1 MLLSLNWL
9 REFVPYQGTAQEL
22 GDRLTMVGLE
32 LDGIERPFAGL
43 APIVVGHVVE
53 CGRHPEADKL
63 SVTRVDVGDE
73 VLDIVCGA
81 PNVAQ
86 GQKVAVV
93 KVGATLPNG
102 LTIKK
107 AKLRGA
113 PSCGMI
119 CSEAELGLSDD
130 HDGIMVLDPA
140 APVGASIVDVLKLD
154 DTVLEISITPN
165 RGDCL
170 SVLGLARETAAL
182 YKLPLTM
189 PSFDLRESG
198 PAASSVVSLE
208 VADPNLCAL
217 YQGRV
222 IEGAKTGP
230 SPAAVRY
237 RLKAAG
243 MRAVSN
249 LVDATNYVMLELGR
263 PMHAFDLDTVKDGR
277 VIVRGAK
284 AGEKLT
290 TLEGQER
297 VLQPGDIVIADSER
311 GLGLGGVMGGLD
323 SEITAGTKRIFLESA
338 VFNPSPIRRTARRL
352 GLHSE
357 AGYRFERGVDQCI
370 SEYAVN
376 RAAAL
381 MAELSG
387 GAVLSGI
394 ASVEPKPYKIP
405 QIPLRKQ
412 KAEDL
417 LGIPLTD
424 EFCVETLESLGCDVV
439 CPQDA
444 LRDGESPCRGDWTVG
459 IPGHRPD
466 LTREVDLIEEL
477 ARFHGVDK
485 IPATLPAVVR
495 PLAQAGKPLPFHAFV
510 SRVKRVMAGA
520 GLNEAINYSF
530 FSHKDL
536 DLLGVPQEFGGGRV
550 PIMNPLSDEQDTLRT
565 VLAPGLLASLRV
577 NLSQGTQSIRLFEC
591 AGAFFADASSDTTVR
606 EEPRLGV
613 LLNGPR
619 YEGDRRQ
626 PQGEFEYQDLKG
638 YVEHLCRVLNL
649 AEPVCSLSTHL
660 PFLAPCVDVSCA
672 GKLIGRM
679 GRVKPEISDAY
690 HAKKPVWTA
699 EIHLDELYRLHLAA
713 RPVFTPLP
721 VYPPVRRDVTL
732 TAAPTV
738 TVDAV
743 RAVVASLKLPLL
755 ENISLIDLYEPKDK
769 DEKNLTFRLTF
780 RHKDRTLKDHEADKQ
795 RDAAVAALAEKLG
808 VKV

>member
-9 REFVPYQGTAQEL
+9 REFVPYEGTAAAL

-32 LDGIERPFAGL
+32 LDGLDRPFAGL

-93 KVGATLPNG
+93 RVGTTLPNG

-140 APVGASIVDVLKLD
+140 APIGASILDVLKLND
-154 DTVLEISITPN
+154 EVLDISITPN

-182 YKLPLTM
+182 YKLPLTL
-189 PSFDLRESG
+189 PVFELRESG
-198 PAASSVVSLE
+198 PEAASVVSLE

-222 IEGAKTGP
+222 LEGAKTAP
-230 SPAAVRY
+230 SPAWLRY

-249 LVDATNYVMLELGR
+249 LVDATNYAMLELGR
-263 PMHAFDLDTVKDGR
+263 PMHAFDLDKVAGGR
-277 VIVRGAK
+277 VIVRGGK
-284 AGEKLT
+284 PGE
-290 TLEGQER
+290 TLVTLDGQER
-297 VLQPGDIVIADSER
+297 VLEPGDIVIADPER
-311 GLGLGGVMGGLD
+311 AIGLGGVMGGFD

-338 VFNPSPIRRTARRL
+338 VFNPSLIRRTARRL

-357 AGYRFERGVDQCI
+357 AGYRFERGVDQSI

-387 GAVLSGI
+387 
-394 ASVEPKPYKIP
+394 ASILPGTPTVEPKPFVAL
-405 QIPLRKQ
+405 QVLLRKE

-424 EFCVETLESLGCDVV
+424 DFCVETLKALGCGVK
-439 CPQDA
+439 CPKDG
-444 LRDGESPCRGDWTVG
+444 LRGGENPCRDRYTIG
-459 IPGHRPD
+459 IPSHRPD

-485 IPATLPAVVR
+485 IPAVLPAVVR
-495 PLAQAGKPLPFHAFV
+495 PLEQAGKPLPFHAFV
-510 SRVKRVMAGA
+510 NRVKRLMAGA

-530 FSHKDL
+530 FSHNDL
-536 DLLGVPQEFGGGRV
+536 DLLGVAPEFGGGRV
-550 PIMNPLSDEQDTLRT
+550 PILNPLSDEQDTLRT
-565 VLAPGLLASLRV
+565 VLAPGLLASLRT
-577 NLSQGTQSIRLFEC
+577 NLSQGVQSIRLFEC
-591 AGAFFADASSDTTVR
+591 AGAFFADPSSETTVR
-606 EEPRLGV
+606 EEPRLGI
-613 LLNGPR
+613 LLNGAR
-619 YEGDRRQ
+619 YDAGRFY
-626 PQGEFEYQDLKG
+626 PQGDFEYQDLKG
-638 YVEHLCRVLNL
+638 YVEYLCRALDL
-649 AEPVCSLSTHL
+649 AEPVCARSAHL
-660 PFLAPCVDVSCA
+660 PFLAPCVDVVCA
-672 GKLIGRM
+672 GEVIGRM
-679 GRVKPEISDAY
+679 GRVKPEIADVY

-699 EIHLDELYRLHLAA
+699 ELHLDVLYRLHLAVK
-713 RPVFTPLP
+713 PGFTPLP
-721 VYPPVRRDVTL
+721 VYPPVRRDITL
-732 TAAPTV
+732 IAAPTV

-743 RAVVASLKLPLL
+743 LGCVESLNLPLL
-755 ENISLIDLYEPKDK
+755 EDIRMIDVYEPKDS

-780 RHKDRTLKDHEADKQ
+780 RHKDRTLKDNEADKQ
-795 RDAAVAALAEKLG
+795 RDAAVAVLAEQLG
-808 VKV
+808 VRV